1 LTPIAIA
8 LNWEIDI
15 KAAVLTN
22 LNSPLEICE
31 VELSKLKTG
40 QVLVRVIV
48 SGICGSQL
56 HEIRGNKGNKDFLP
70 HLLGHEGCGIVEDI
84 GPNVINVQIGDKV
97 VMHWRKG
104 EGIEADFP
112 IYYLNGVPFSSGKV
126 TTLSEFAIVSENR
139 LTTVPKDTDPEIAA
153 LMGCS
158 LTTSLGILEKELQV
172 NPEDKIAVMGC
183 GGIGLSLILGLKL
196 KGHLNIHGV
205 DINSD
210 KKALVFGVGANYFSS
225 HIGQFGNKFDIIIDT
240 TGNPE
245 SIKSAFNLLD
255 PSGTL
260 ILVGQLEPADSI
272 VLENANTFFEGT
284 GKTIKATQGGKT
296 APQIDIPRYLK
307 MNSDQLIHFKSLVTH
322 RFPLVEINHAISM
335 LKSGTAGRIMIQ
347 MESLKRT

>member
-1 LTPIAIA
+1 LTPIAIG

-31 VELSKLKTG
+31 VELSKLKMG

-210 KKALVFGVGANYFSS
+210 KKALVFSVGANYFSS
-225 HIGQFGNKFDIIIDT
+225 HIGQLGNKFDIIIDT

-296 APQIDIPRYLK
+296 VPQIDIPRYLK

-335 LKSGTAGRIMIQ
+335 LKLGIAGRIMIQ

>member
-1 LTPIAIA
+1 

-22 LNSPLEICE
+22 LNSPLQICE
-31 VELSKLKTG
+31 VELSKLKAG
-40 QVLVRVIV
+40 QVLVRVMV

-56 HEIRGNKGNKDFLP
+56 HEIRGHKGNQDFLP

-84 GPNVINVQIGDKV
+84 GPDVTHVKIGDKV

-104 EGIEADFP
+104 EGIEAEFP
-112 IYYLNGVPFSSGKV
+112 TYYLNGTPFSSGKV

-139 LTTVPKDTDPEIAA
+139 LTSVPKDTDPEIAA

-158 LTTSLGILEKELQV
+158 LTTSLGILENELQV
-172 NPEDKIAVMGC
+172 NLEDKIAVIGC

-196 KGHLNIHGV
+196 KGHLKIHGI
-205 DINSD
+205 DLNSD
-210 KKALVFGVGANYFSS
+210 KEALALAFGANYFSS
-225 HIGQFGNKFDIIIDT
+225 HLDLYGNKFNIIIDT

-245 SIKSAFNLLD
+245 SIKSAFNFLD
-255 PSGTL
+255 SSGTL
-260 ILVGQLEPADSI
+260 ILVGQFKPEDSI

-296 APQIDIPRYLK
+296 APQIDIPRYLQ
-307 MNSDQLIHFKSLVTH
+307 MSPDHLNQFKSLITH
-322 RFPLVEINHAISM
+322 RLPLEETNHAISM
-335 LKSGTAGRIMIQ
+335 LKLGIAGRVMIQ
-347 MESLKRT
+347 MESLKKT

>member
-1 LTPIAIA
+1 MTPIAIG

-31 VELSKLKTG
+31 VELSKLKMG

-210 KKALVFGVGANYFSS
+210 KKALVFSVGANYFSS
-225 HIGQFGNKFDIIIDT
+225 HIGQLGNKFDIIIDT

-296 APQIDIPRYLK
+296 VPQIDIPRYLK

-335 LKSGTAGRIMIQ
+335 LKLGIAGRIMIQ

>member
-1 LTPIAIA
+1 MTPIAIA

-97 VMHWRKG
+97 VMHWRKR

-210 KKALVFGVGANYFSS
+210 KKALVFSVGANYFSS

-255 PSGTL
+255 PSGRL

-296 APQIDIPRYLK
+296 VPQIDIPRYLK